1 MCSCVCECVCVCGGD
16 NSVYGGR
23 LVLLV
28 GVCEQRM
35 LLAGHHT
42 NSSII
47 SNYFLYN

>member
-1 MCSCVCECVCVCGGD
+1 MRVCGGD

-35 LLAGHHT
+35 LLAGHQYIKIYIQ
-42 NSSII
+42 NE
-47 SNYFLYN
+47 FEGLKDC